1 MNEDVIY
8 LILSIVLEIPV
19 GYVSTYG
26 DIAKFAGMPKN
37 SRLVGKILSMSDY
50 YGDYP
55 CHRVV
60 NHNGRVAPGFKM
72 QKELL
77 LNEGV
82 TFKNEW
88 EVNLSKHRWGG

>member
-1 MNEDVIY
+1 MNDEVAY
-8 LILSIVLEIPV
+8 LILSIVLEIPC

-37 SRLVGKILSMSDY
+37 SRLVGKILSMSEY
-50 YGDYP
+50 FGDFP

-60 NHNGRVAPGFKM
+60 NHKGRVAPSFKM

-88 EVNLSKHRWGG
+88 EVDLNKHRWHP

>member
-1 MNEDVIY
+1 MNDEVAY
-8 LILSIVLEIPV
+8 LILSIVLEIPC

-37 SRLVGKILSMSDY
+37 SRLVGKILSMSEY
-50 YGDYP
+50 FGDFP

-60 NHNGRVAPGFKM
+60 NHKGRIAPSFKM

-77 LNEGV
+77 LNE
-82 TFKNEW
+82 
-88 EVNLSKHRWGG
+88 